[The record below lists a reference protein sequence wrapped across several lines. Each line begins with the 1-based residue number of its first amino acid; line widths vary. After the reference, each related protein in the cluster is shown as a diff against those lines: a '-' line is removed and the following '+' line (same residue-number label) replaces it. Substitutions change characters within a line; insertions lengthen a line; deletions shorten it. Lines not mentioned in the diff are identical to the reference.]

1 MYFFHY
7 FNLDLLLSVYFILL
21 RFVRVIFKF
30 NLNSIKKIMASSDIN
45 ETEFESKTLKFDNA
59 NDLDFENVLIFF
71 LLLV

>member
-1 MYFFHY
+1 
-7 FNLDLLLSVYFILL
+7 
-21 RFVRVIFKF
+21 
-30 NLNSIKKIMASSDIN
+30 MASSDIN